1 MKEFTF
7 KGQRSDEEIEEIVKN
22 HPFVMFWPGFKVVV
36 LLAIPTL
43 ILIFFGA
50 STLFSLATFI
60 CVLVAAAIFSKA
72 FFEYSSSVFIVTN
85 QRVMNLEQDGF
96 FKRKITETGLEKIQ
110 DVASD
115 MNGMIKTSLNFGDL
129 IVRTAGVTKGEEIVA
144 KNISNPYDLQQKIT
158 KLIG

>member
-7 KGQRSDEEIEEIVKN
+7 KGQRSDEEIEEIIKN
-22 HPFVMFWPGFKVVV
+22 HPFVMFWPGLKVVM
-36 LLAIPTL
+36 LLAIPVL

-50 STLFSLATFI
+50 STLFSLATFV
-60 CVLVAAAIFSKA
+60 CVLVAVAIFSKA
-72 FFEYSSSVFIVTN
+72 FFEYSSSVLIVTN
-85 QRVMNLEQDGF
+85 QRVMNLEQKGF

-115 MNGMIKTSLNFGDL
+115 MDGMIKTSLNFGDL
-129 IVRTAGVTKGEEIVA
+129 IIRTAGATKGEEIVA

>member
-7 KGQRSDEEIEEIVKN
+7 KGQHPDEEIEEIKKN
-22 HPFVMFWPGFKVVV
+22 HPFVMFWPGLKVVV
-36 LLAIPTL
+36 LLAIPVL
-43 ILIFFGA
+43 ILIFWGA
-50 STLFSLATFI
+50 SSLFSLATFI
-60 CVLVAAAIFSKA
+60 CVLVAVAIFSVSYY
-72 FFEYSSSVFIVTN
+72 EYSSSVFILTN
-85 QRVMNLEQDGF
+85 QRVMNLEQKGF

-144 KNISNPYDLQQKIT
+144 KNISNPYDLQQKII